1 MFVRRGPAIVLSLVL
16 SAAAL
21 VIAPSAMAGDGGTA
35 KDVDDCSWNTSSTY
49 KLKVSIDDDSRLQ
62 VIGVV
67 FSDDEDVWNWKLR
80 HNDDVSARGEVR
92 ARDADRSFR
101 VVRTM
106 VNLAGPDTIA
116 FRAENSRTGEVCRGD
131 LSY

>member
-35 KDVDDCSWNTSSTY
+35 KDVDDCSPNTSSTY
-49 KLKVSIDDDSRLQ
+49 KLRVSIDDDSRLQ

-67 FSDDEDVWNWKLR
+67 FSDDSDVWTWKLR

-116 FRAENSRTGEVCRGD
+116 FRAENSNTGEVCRGD